1 MTVRG
6 KDSVVKTVELGV
18 ASLNTVSHH
27 KYLRCAQYVNPV
39 VRRLSLERGNSID
52 LDNNRNSLIVID
64 ANIVADAEE
73 IERGIQLER
82 DVYEEKLESELE
94 SSLETI
100 LEPVSDNGYESD
112 SELSDSTG
120 KGAEVS
126 NHAVG
131 KQEKQ
136 EIGTETQEDEKSHD
150 QEKITEHREKNEIV
164 NTDGLEEQVVERSN
178 DKETELVEK
187 KDNERGLENGLGC
200 HIIPVTEPSDIG
212 NKHEN
217 KVNGTEGKS
226 KSVLETQVLKSEKS
240 KVDIKIASEVDDASI
255 KGFESNVRKG
265 NDAFLNVKVND
276 GNESESDLLK
286 EIYKELNKRKDDEFE
301 DNANDHDAEGDVWV
315 LQDEYKSGAEQN
327 IEPDPNESYQP
338 VFADNIS
345 DFKLKISGVKDMCNH
360 DFVEYNVDSAI
371 REHNKSISE
380 NTNGKPV
387 KECTSILEHSM
398 SGTLSEYEK
407 INNEY
412 ECNNPDAS
420 LKKDVTEMTQN
431 ATTEVNHS
439 QVVDSICSPHTVSQS
454 VLTDQLPDSSVTD
467 KDTQSLVIRDREDTG
482 ISFGRSEVMN
492 IKHAGQKDSEGAL
505 QARNDIH
512 ESQGAA
518 ELVTDNVSDAKWDS
532 KLEDFKFIDDSEVK
546 QR

>member
-27 KYLRCAQYVNPV
+27 KYLRCAQYINPV
-39 VRRLSLERGNSID
+39 VRRLSLERGHGIELN
-52 LDNNRNSLIVID
+52 NNRNSLIVID

-131 KQEKQ
+131 KQE
-136 EIGTETQEDEKSHD
+136 IGAETQDVEKLHVHK
-150 QEKITEHREKNEIV
+150 KITEYREKKEIV
-164 NTDGLEEQVVERSN
+164 NTDDVEEEVVERSN

-187 KDNERGLENGLGC
+187 KDNEMGLENSLGC

-212 NKHEN
+212 HKYEN

-226 KSVLETQVLKSEKS
+226 KNVLETQVPETEKS
-240 KVDIKIASEVDDASI
+240 KVDITIASEIDDTSI
-255 KGFESNVRKG
+255 KSFETNVRKG
-265 NDAFLNVKVND
+265 NDTFLNVKVND

-301 DNANDHDAEGDVWV
+301 SNANEQDTEGDVWV
-315 LQDEYKSGAEQN
+315 LQDEYRSGTEHSN
-327 IEPDPNESYQP
+327 EPDSTEPYQP

-345 DFKLKISGVKDMCNH
+345 EFKLKISGVKNVCNH
-360 DFVEYNVDSAI
+360 DVVEYNVDSAI
-371 REHNKSISE
+371 REHNKSVSE
-380 NTNGKPV
+380 NTNEKPV
-387 KECTSILEHSM
+387 KEYSSVLEHGM
-398 SGTLSEYEK
+398 SGTLSKYEH

-412 ECNNPDAS
+412 ECNKADVS
-420 LKKDVTEMTQN
+420 VKKDVTELTQN
-431 ATTEVNHS
+431 AVTEVNHS
-439 QVVDSICSPHTVSQS
+439 HVADSTSSPHAVSQN
-454 VLTDQLPDSSVTD
+454 VLTDQLPDVSVTD

-482 ISFGRSEVMN
+482 ISFGRSEDMN
-492 IKHAGQKDSEGAL
+492 IKHSEQEASEGAL

-512 ESQGAA
+512 ESQGSA
-518 ELVTDNVSDAKWDS
+518 ELVTDSVSEWDS
-532 KLEDFKFIDDSEVK
+532 KLEDLKFIDDSEVK